1 MPAYLVSIVNVKD
14 EARYM
19 EYAKAATIAVQQYG
33 GRILLRGSPK
43 AVLEGNLPANRIV
56 VSEWKNEADA
66 RNYYMSAEYAEAKVF
81 RGGGVAE
88 VSIALF

>member
-19 EYAKAATIAVQQYG
+19 EYAKAATLAVEQYG
-33 GRILLRGSPK
+33 GRIIMRGSPK
-43 AVLEGNLPANRIV
+43 AVLEGSLPASRVV
-56 VSEWKNEADA
+56 VSEWKSEADA
-66 RNYYMSAEYAEAKVF
+66 RTYYSSAEYAKAKVF
-81 RGGGVAE
+81 RRGGVAE